1 MTPRTTRTEISS
13 IAAMLLA
20 FMPALTPAL
29 LTGCESPLRPHDRS
43 EDGTTL
49 APAVTGALEREIANL
64 PKEPIARTVEQGPSA
79 VENTLAPRREELDR
93 LGPQWMV
100 GGGLDIGPTLG
111 GDARQEVQV
120 NLRSAI
126 RRAVEN
132 NLSVQ
137 AARLDEGISEA
148 RLAQA
153 EAAFDFTLFADTSFN
168 RTTRPLIGTL
178 AGTTVLNSVNDAR
191 DWSLTTG
198 LRKPLVTGAT
208 FDVSTTMDRT
218 HRFPLS
224 DYSPDPAWSSAVSM
238 GITQP
243 LLRGFGSDVN
253 MAQIRI
259 AENADRAS
267 FEDTRAS
274 LLRTVADVEAAY
286 WRLVLA
292 RQQVVAAQ
300 WLVSVGTEVRD
311 VLERRQNF
319 DATRA
324 QYANAVATVEQ
335 RKASVLSA
343 QRAVNEANNALKALM
358 NDPDLPVG
366 GDMAIVPID
375 VPVEEAVSQDLRAAI
390 VTAAD
395 RSPDVA
401 KALLGIDNASIGM
414 VVADNGRLP
423 QLDLEGR
430 LSWFG
435 LDGSFGESYEEISS
449 GDFVDY
455 LVGLKFSQAIGN
467 RGAEAA
473 YRESRLGRSKAVLA
487 YRASVQNAVLNV
499 RNALQGVMTSYELIR
514 QNRAFRVAQAENLRA
529 LLVSEKTLGSLT
541 PEFLQ
546 LKFQQQD
553 TLARAHLQFVDSLT
567 SYNVAISEL
576 HRAMGTGLEMN
587 QIEIEVVDPA
597 DAAAPAPAAGDKPA
611 A

>member
-1 MTPRTTRTEISS
+1 MTPRPVLSGLFLS
-13 IAAMLLA
+13 AFVLALSPVLLS
-20 FMPALTPAL
+20 
-29 LTGCESPLRPHDRS
+29 GCSSPLRPDERTD
-43 EDGTTL
+43 DGSRL
-49 APAVTGALEREIANL
+49 SPAVTSALEREIANL
-64 PKEPIARTVEQGPSA
+64 PTTPAVRPTESGASA

-93 LGPQWMV
+93 LGPQWMI
-100 GGGLDIGPTLG
+100 GSGGLDIGPTLG
-111 GDARQEVQV
+111 GQDRQEVQL
-120 NLRSAI
+120 NLKSAI
-126 RRAVEN
+126 QRAVQN

-137 AARLDEGISEA
+137 ASRIDLGISES
-148 RLAQA
+148 RLAAA
-153 EAAFDFTLFADTSFN
+153 EAAFDFTLFADTSFDRN
-168 RTTRPLIGTL
+168 TQPLIGTV
-178 AGTTVLNSVNDAR
+178 AGASVLNTVNNVR

-198 LRKPLVTGAT
+198 IRKPLVTGAT
-208 FDVSTTMDRT
+208 VDVSTSMSRT
-218 HRFPLS
+218 HRYPLS
-224 DYSPDPAWSSAVSM
+224 DYSPDPAWASAVSM

-259 AENADRAS
+259 AENTDRAT
-267 FEDTRAS
+267 FEDLRSS
-274 LLRTVADVEAAY
+274 LLATVADVETAY

-319 DATRA
+319 DATKA

-366 GDMAIVPID
+366 GDVAVVPID
-375 VPVEEAVSQDLRAAI
+375 VPVEVPVTQDLRAAI

-395 RSPDVA
+395 RSPNVA
-401 KALLGIDNASIGM
+401 KALLGIDSASIGM
-414 VVADNGRLP
+414 IVADNGRLP

-435 LDGSFGESYEEISS
+435 LDGNFGDSYEEIGS

-467 RGAEAA
+467 RAAEAT
-473 YRESRLGRSKAVLA
+473 YREARLSRSKAVLA
-487 YRASVQNAVLNV
+487 YRAAVQNAVLNV
-499 RNALQGVMTSYELIR
+499 RNALQGVATSFELIR
-514 QNRAFRVAQAENLRA
+514 QNRAFRVAQSENLRA

-553 TLARAHLQFVDSLT
+553 TLARAHLQFVDALI

-587 QIEIEVVDPA
+587 QIEIDVVDPNA
-597 DAAAPAPAAGDKPA
+597 TDPVVVQGPRG
-611 A
+611 